1 VKIVYTVNDP
11 LFFLSHRLPLAKN
24 AINKNWQV
32 FLVSD
37 FSNIDIKEKFTLE
50 RMYLQ
55 TDQIYKQVLNL

>member
-24 AINKNWQV
+24 AINRNWQV

-37 FSNIDIKEKFTLE
+37 FSNVDKKDFVDHHIKTIHIPLG
-50 RMYLQ
+50 R
-55 TDQIYKQVLNL
+55 